1 MFYKAFYPMVLLK
14 SLRLAAWRNPMV
26 LLKVLHDG
34 RVHSGDYKD
43 HGSCLLPYKGYI
55 RYTRS

>member
-1 MFYKAFYPMVLLK
+1 MYTSRSCLSRVRVFVVLGEKLK
-14 SLRLAAWRNPMV
+14 PSWR
-26 LLKVLHDG
+26 HDG